1 MLVTLTIFGLAISS
15 LISVNLFSNQPPKTI
30 AIAIAFP
37 VVATGLPPVVI
48 SPSTAKLST
57 AVTAVS
63 IVVVVPLTVRSP
75 VTVRAPPTVPSLVTT
90 SVPIVPVISPN
101 DVEPETFSVP
111 VVIIPHGLLRLAPP
125 VTLNVPVAVTSPV
138 IAAPCEKV
146 ATPLTTVLDKVVVPL
161 TV

>member
-1 MLVTLTIFGLAISS
+1 MMEFILSNLSFGQVTISALEVPKVPTHRLTIDAGYVYNIWCSHCS

-37 VVATGLPPVVI
+37 VVATGFPPVVI
-48 SPSTAKLST
+48 TPSTAKLST

-101 DVEPETFSVP
+101 AVEPETS
-111 VVIIPHGLLRLAPP
+111 
-125 VTLNVPVAVTSPV
+125 NVPVSNNT
-138 IAAPCEKV
+138 
-146 ATPLTTVLDKVVVPL
+146 
-161 TV
+161 